1 MCPNSF
7 MGCSCTFPL
16 SQLAAHLQTCTYS
29 DTSRASE
36 KSQRTDAQLQAQQS
50 AEAERARRLRDE
62 SGIALARAAARVARK
77 KGLAPQAEV
86 TIQTVRMRRPFHVV
100 ATGSTRLLDG
110 VCSMRAGDAMSAR
123 RTSTLSP
130 RRPLDSLVNARRRN
144 S

>member
-16 SQLAAHLQTCTYS
+16 SQLAAHLQTCPFS

-36 KSQRTDAQLQAQQS
+36 RSQRTDAQLQAQQS

-86 TIQTVRMRRPFHVV
+86 TIQTVRLRRPFYVV
-100 ATGSTRLLDG
+100 FTPSTRLLDG
-110 VCSMRAGDAMSAR
+110 VCSMRGGDAMSAR
-123 RTSTLSP
+123 WTSTLST
-130 RRPLDSLVNARRRN
+130 RRPLDSLVNTRRR
-144 S
+144 SS